1 MADKHFLDYDGLS
14 KFFNGLKQKF
24 YQKPSSGIP
33 KSDLALSVR
42 NEISGKLDKS
52 GGTMTGAISMGTT
65 SATRKNITMLAD
77 PTEDYDA
84 VNKKY
89 VDDAIEDIE
98 LTGSVV
104 RYDVVQSISEADK
117 ARARQNIGAGTY
129 TKPANGVPK
138 TDLASDVQTSLDK
151 ADKAVRYD
159 VQSLTDGQKAQAR
172 GNIGAYAKP
181 LLGIPESDL
190 SYAVKQK
197 LNKTNIITIESEDA
211 DPLYPRVTS
220 KTLDEIKDEFDT
232 NLSEQFMVHDNIAYK
247 LEKIITEDNVEKAI
261 FYSVPQ
267 IVDNKLHYFSCEIFD
282 TPFNYSTAEFHT
294 YIWAGSGGLIDS
306 VNGQTGA
313 VVLDGEDIE
322 VGRDY
327 TYGGPTN
334 IDIAINDIYQRL
346 GSETHDVFWVSFT
359 RNPIDLDFW
368 NADDSVEFILDR
380 YALGYMIKG
389 KVYLELGSPNYVIV
403 DYRGKVRIG
412 NKTKLVFSGIEGENV
427 ISILMY
433 EQGDERPDEV
443 EVSIEPYYQD
453 LTPYRTAAAQD
464 IIDNGKQDVIA
475 DLATIRRGA
484 ERGATALQS
493 VPATYRTADE
503 QDALDALK
511 QRKLTAGANITIDQ
525 STNNISAVVPVKSVN
540 DEIGS
545 IYLDATNLKTTISQP
560 GTSVPHEVEIYWD
573 AFGDFGDMI
582 VDGVTATRM
591 NLNEAFGDGAK
602 VNVNITFDGA
612 TLLANPIM
620 YGVVSGLLLI
630 QCYVS
635 YDGYGD
641 GTPVQFW
648 LDVGN
653 NLRSQSGS
661 TLNNPMPL
669 PAGSVYTINDYLIA
683 LEARVAALEN
693 S

>member
-1 MADKHFLDYDGLS
+1 MARIKYFDT
-14 KFFNGLKQKF
+14 
-24 YQKPSSGIP
+24 PSRTW
-33 KSDLALSVR
+33 KYADTLV
-42 NEISGKLDKS
+42 NS
-52 GGTMTGAISMGTT
+52 GGGSGGDLTGA
-65 SATRKNITMLAD
+65 
-77 PTEDYDA
+77 
-84 VNKKY
+84 
-89 VDDAIEDIE
+89 
-98 LTGSVV
+98 V
-104 RYDVVQSISEADK
+104 RYDVSQILSDAEKAQ
-117 ARARQNIGAGTY
+117 ARANIGAGTGGGGGDLTGAVRYDAVQALADTAKARARNNIGAGTSNFDGQYSSLIGKPTIPTKTSELTNDSGFGAY
-129 TKPANGVPK
+129 TKPANGIPK
-138 TDLASDVQTSLDK
+138 TDLASGVQTSLDK

-159 VQSLTDGQKAQAR
+159 YQSLTDDEKAQAR

-181 LLGIPESDL
+181 ANGIPENDL
-190 SYAVKQK
+190 SYAVKMK
-197 LNKTNIITIESEDA
+197 LNKTNIITIETEGA
-211 DPLYPRVTS
+211 DPLYPVMTS
-220 KTLDEIKDEFDT
+220 KTLDEIKDEFDI
-232 NLSEQFMVHDNIAYK
+232 NLSEQFVVYDNIAYK

-282 TPFNYSTAEFHT
+282 TPFNYSTAKFHT
-294 YIWAGSGGLIDS
+294 YVWVGSGGLIDS

-334 IDIAINDIYQRL
+334 IDVAINDIYQKL

-359 RNPIDLDFW
+359 RNPEDLDFW

-453 LTPYRTAAAQD
+453 LMPYRTAAAQD
-464 IIDNGKQDVIA
+464 IIDEGKQDVIA
-475 DLATIRRGA
+475 DLATIRNGA
-484 ERGATALQS
+484 ARGATALQS
-493 VPATYRTADE
+493 VPATYRTAAE
-503 QDALDALK
+503 QDALDAQK
-511 QRKLTAGANITIDQ
+511 QHKLTAGANIMIDQ

-540 DEIGS
+540 SEIGS

-560 GTSVPHEVEIYWD
+560 DASVPHEVEIYWD
-573 AFGDFGDMI
+573 AFGDFGDMT
-582 VDGVTATRM
+582 VDGVTATKT
-591 NLNEAFGDGAK
+591 NLNEVFGDGVK

-620 YGVVSGLLLI
+620 YGIVGDLLLI

-635 YDGYGD
+635 YDGYGE

-648 LDVGN
+648 LEGRT
-653 NLRSQSGS
+653 LHSQSGS

-669 PAGSVYTINDYLIA
+669 PTGSVYTINDYLIA
-683 LEARVAALEN
+683 LEARIAALEN